1 MAKASVNGKVTHEVT
16 VQGDHISIDG
26 VRASF
31 SHTFLAPDRME
42 IAHADGLSRT
52 EVECLDLDTA
62 LKRASLRINGA
73 VYEVELKSEFDLL
86 LEKLGMGKG
95 STARLG
101 SLKAPMPGMVLDV
114 LAQKGDTVLKD
125 QPLVILEAMKME
137 NVIKSPRDGQ
147 ISKVA
152 VVKGTAVEKNAL
164 LVEFVD

>member
-1 MAKASVNGKVTHEVT
+1 MAKANVNGKATHDVVIE
-16 VQGDHISIDG
+16 GGHLSIDG
-26 VRASF
+26 VRARF
-31 SHTFLAPDRME
+31 EHAFLDDDRLE
-42 IAHADGLSRT
+42 LTHADGRTRT
-52 EVECLDLDTA
+52 EVECIDVDAA
-62 LKRASLRINGA
+62 LGKATLRIKGV
-73 VYEVELKSEFDLL
+73 VYEVELKSDFDLL

-114 LAQKGDTVLKD
+114 MAQVGDTVVKD
-125 QPLVILEAMKME
+125 QPLIILEAMKME

-147 ISKVA
+147 ISRVG